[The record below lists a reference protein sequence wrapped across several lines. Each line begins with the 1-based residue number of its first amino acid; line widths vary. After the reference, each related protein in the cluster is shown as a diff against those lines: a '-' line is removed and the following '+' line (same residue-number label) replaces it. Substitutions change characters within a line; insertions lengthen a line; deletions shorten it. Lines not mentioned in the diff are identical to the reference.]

1 MSRRSAKP
9 LILIIEESL
18 SSGDLAAH
26 LESVGCEAA
35 GPVLSP
41 SDAIEVLGRE
51 AIDAAIFYIGVGN
64 SVAEAIIAALVL
76 RHIPFAY
83 VSGSNRIEAIPHFH
97 NCTTINSPF
106 TKEAVKMM
114 VLDLVISAT

>member
-9 LILIIEESL
+9 PILIIEESL